1 MPKLD
6 TGTLLLGAILAA
18 MALATVAYVAIT
30 AIRGQRRD
38 AARLGAIG
46 FVRSSFASRLDRTIP
61 LNEVLRDMTESLRR
75 NLGLDAAEV
84 WTASGG
90 ALERTVSDPER
101 GPARFPLT
109 GPEESIVAHAP
120 VSGIAWAKV
129 WLPGVLAERNGA
141 TIRIAP
147 VSHTGHLL
155 GLIVAERRSGAPA
168 LPAEADA
175 TLKEL
180 AREVGVAINN
190 ARLDSALEATL
201 EDLRQ
206 HAEALEASRARI
218 VAASDAE
225 RRRIE
230 RDIHDGVQQ
239 YLVAISVKARLARQ
253 LNDRDPKRA
262 ARLLEELGQEI
273 SRALDELRT
282 LAHGIYPPLLAS
294 EGLGAAMVAASRRA
308 VIPTQVQA
316 DGIGR
321 YPPELEAA
329 VYFCCL
335 EALQNAGKY
344 AGEGALATVQIRQDG
359 DTLAFDVTDTGAG
372 FDPKTQ
378 PRGAGMT
385 NMMDRVGAVGGS
397 LRVESSPGRGTTV
410 SGTIPLRTSA
420 LSPSPSG
427 GGRGGG
433 ATGS

>member
-1 MPKLD
+1 MPQFD
-6 TGTLLLGAILAA
+6 NGTLLLGVILGA

-61 LNEVLRDMTESLRR
+61 LSEVLRDMTESLRR
-75 NLGLDAAEV
+75 NLRLDAAEV

-129 WLPGVLAERNGA
+129 WLPAVLAERNGA
-141 TIRIAP
+141 AIRVAP

-206 HAEALEASRARI
+206 HAEALEASRARVV
-218 VAASDAE
+218 VAADAE

-239 YLVAISVKARLARQ
+239 YLVALAVKARLARQ
-253 LNDRDPKRA
+253 MIERDPERTV
-262 ARLLEELGQEI
+262 RLLDELGQDI
-273 SRALDELRT
+273 HKTVDELRT

-294 EGLGAAMVAASRRA
+294 EGLGAAVVAAARRA
-308 VIPTQVQA
+308 VIPTMVHA
-316 DGIGR
+316 NAIGR
-321 YPPELEAA
+321 YPPELESA

-344 AGEGALATVQIRQDG
+344 AGQGATGTVRIQQEGDRLV
-359 DTLAFDVTDTGAG
+359 FEVSDTGAG
-372 FDPKTQ
+372 FDLTTHS
-378 PRGAGMT
+378 RGAGMT
-385 NMMDRVGAVGGS
+385 NMMDRIGAVGGT
-397 LRVESSPGRGTTV
+397 LRVDSSPGRGTTV
-410 SGTIPLRTSA
+410 SAAIPLRMGA
-420 LSPSPSG
+420 GLSVDNVGSPAS
-427 GGRGGG
+427 
-433 ATGS
+433 T

>member
-1 MPKLD
+1 MPQLD
-6 TGTLLLGAILAA
+6 TGTLLLGAILLA
-18 MALATVAYVAIT
+18 MALATVAYVAVT

-84 WTASGG
+84 WTASAGV
-90 ALERTVSDPER
+90 LERTVSDPER

-109 GPEESIVAHAP
+109 PSDESIVAHAP

-129 WLPGVLAERNGA
+129 WLPAVLAGRNGA
-141 TIRIAP
+141 TVRIAP

-155 GLIVAERRSGAPA
+155 GLIVAERRAGAPA
-168 LPAEADA
+168 LPAEADG

-218 VAASDAE
+218 VAAADAE

-253 LNDRDPKRA
+253 MSERDPARA
-262 ARLLEELGQEI
+262 SRLLEELGQEI
-273 SRALDELRT
+273 SKALDELRT

-308 VIPTQVQA
+308 VIPTQVHA

-321 YPPELEAA
+321 YAPELEAA

-344 AGEGALATVQIRQDG
+344 AGEGATATVRIQQENDRLVFEVQDS
-359 DTLAFDVTDTGAG
+359 GAG
-372 FDPKTQ
+372 FDPTSQ
-378 PRGAGMT
+378 GRGAGMT

-397 LRVESSPGRGTTV
+397 LRVESSPGGGTTV
-410 SGTIPLRTSA
+410 GASIPLRVAVTE
-420 LSPSPSG
+420 P
-427 GGRGGG
+427 
-433 ATGS
+433 

>member
-1 MPKLD
+1 MPQFD
-6 TGTLLLGAILAA
+6 TGTLLLAAILAA
-18 MALATVAYVAIT
+18 MALATVGYVAVA

-84 WTASGG
+84 WTASDGG
-90 ALERTVSDPER
+90 LERTISDPER
-101 GPARFPLT
+101 PSARFPLT
-109 GPEESIVAHAP
+109 ASEESIVAHAP
-120 VSGIAWAKV
+120 VSGVPWAKV
-129 WLPGVLAERNGA
+129 WLPAVLAERNGA
-141 TIRIAP
+141 LIRIAP

-155 GLIVAERRSGAPA
+155 GLIVAERKLGAPA

-206 HAEALEASRARI
+206 HAEALEASRARV
-218 VAASDAE
+218 VAAADAE

-253 LNDRDPKRA
+253 MSDRDPARA

-273 SRALDELRT
+273 SKALDELRT

-294 EGLGAAMVAASRRA
+294 EGLGAAMVAASRRT
-308 VIPTQVQA
+308 VIPTQVHA

-321 YPPELEAA
+321 YAPDLEAA

-335 EALQNAGKY
+335 EALQNASKY
-344 AGEGALATVQIRQDG
+344 AGEGASATVRIQQED
-359 DTLAFDVTDTGAG
+359 DTLVFDVEDTGAG
-372 FDPKTQ
+372 FDLATH

-397 LRVESSPGRGTTV
+397 FRVDSSPGRGTRV
-410 SGTIPLRTSA
+410 VGTIPLRVGAGVPTGEVPNSA
-420 LSPSPSG
+420 SN
-427 GGRGGG
+427 
-433 ATGS
+433 

>member
-1 MPKLD
+1 MPTFD
-6 TGTLLLGAILAA
+6 TGTLLLGAILLA
-18 MALATVAYVAIT
+18 MALATVAYVAVT

-61 LNEVLRDMTESLRR
+61 LSEVLRDMTESLRR

-84 WTASGG
+84 WTAAGG

-120 VSGIAWAKV
+120 VSGVAWAKV
-129 WLPGVLAERNGA
+129 WLPAVLVERNGA
-141 TIRIAP
+141 TVRIAP

-155 GLIVAERRSGAPA
+155 GLIVAERRAGAPA
-168 LPAEADA
+168 LQAEADA

-218 VAASDAE
+218 VMAADAE

-239 YLVAISVKARLARQ
+239 YLVALSVKARLARQ
-253 LNDRDPKRA
+253 MSERDPVRT

-273 SRALDELRT
+273 SKALDELRT

-294 EGLGAAMVAASRRA
+294 EGLGAAMLAAARRA
-308 VIPTQVQA
+308 VIPTQVHA

-321 YPPELEAA
+321 YPPGLEAA

-344 AGEGALATVQIRQDG
+344 AGDGAAATVGIRQEG
-359 DTLAFDVTDTGAG
+359 DTLVFEVADSGAG
-372 FDPKTQ
+372 FDPLTRA
-378 PRGAGMT
+378 RGAGMT
-385 NMMDRVGAVGGS
+385 NMMDRVGAVGGT
-397 LRVESSPGRGTTV
+397 LRVDTSPGHGTTV
-410 SGTIPLRTSA
+410 SGTIPLRTGVDVPVDEA
-420 LSPSPSG
+420 K
-427 GGRGGG
+427 
-433 ATGS
+433 GSQS

>member
-6 TGTLLLGAILAA
+6 TGTLLLGGILAA

-84 WTASGG
+84 WTAAGG
-90 ALERTVSDPER
+90 TLERTVSDPER

-109 GPEESIVAHAP
+109 ASDESIVAHAP

-129 WLPGVLAERNGA
+129 WLPSVLAERNGA

-168 LPAEADA
+168 LPTEADA

-190 ARLDSALEATL
+190 ARLDAALEATL

-218 VAASDAE
+218 VAAADAE

-253 LNDRDPKRA
+253 MSDRDPARA
-262 ARLLEELGQEI
+262 ARLLEELGQETTK
-273 SRALDELRT
+273 ALDELRT

-308 VIPTQVQA
+308 VIPTQVHA
-316 DGIGR
+316 DGIRR

-344 AGEGALATVQIRQDG
+344 AGEGAQATVRIRQEDNA
-359 DTLAFDVTDTGAG
+359 LIFDVADTGAG
-372 FDPKTQ
+372 FDLTSHA
-378 PRGAGMT
+378 RGAGMT
-385 NMMDRVGAVGGS
+385 NMMDRVGAVGGT
-397 LRVESSPGRGTTV
+397 LRVDSSPGRGTTV
-410 SGTIPLRTSA
+410 SGTIPLRSA
-420 LSPSPSG
+420 AVVDAN
-427 GGRGGG
+427 G
-433 ATGS
+433 AGSAAAG

>member
-1 MPKLD
+1 MPTFD
-6 TGTLLLGAILAA
+6 TGTLLLGAILLA
-18 MALATVAYVAIT
+18 MALATVAYVAVT

-61 LNEVLRDMTESLRR
+61 LSEVLRDMTESLRR

-84 WTASGG
+84 WTAAGG

-120 VSGIAWAKV
+120 VSGVAWAKV
-129 WLPGVLAERNGA
+129 WLPAVLVERNGA
-141 TIRIAP
+141 TVRIAP

-155 GLIVAERRSGAPA
+155 GLIVAERRAGAPA
-168 LPAEADA
+168 LQAEADA

-218 VAASDAE
+218 VMAADAE

-239 YLVAISVKARLARQ
+239 YLVALSVKARLARQ
-253 LNDRDPKRA
+253 MSERDPVRT

-273 SRALDELRT
+273 SKALDELRT

-294 EGLGAAMVAASRRA
+294 EGLGAAMLAAARRA
-308 VIPTQVQA
+308 VIPTQVHA

-321 YPPELEAA
+321 YPPGLEAA

-344 AGEGALATVQIRQDG
+344 AGDRAAATVGIRQEG
-359 DTLAFDVTDTGAG
+359 DTLVFEVADSGAG
-372 FDPKTQ
+372 FDPLTRA
-378 PRGAGMT
+378 RGAGMT
-385 NMMDRVGAVGGS
+385 NMMDRVGAVGGT
-397 LRVESSPGRGTTV
+397 LRVDSSPGHGTTV
-410 SGTIPLRTSA
+410 SGTIPLRTGVDVPVDEA
-420 LSPSPSG
+420 K
-427 GGRGGG
+427 
-433 ATGS
+433 GSQS

>member
-1 MPKLD
+1 MPQLD
-6 TGTLLLGAILAA
+6 TGTLLLGAILLA
-18 MALATVAYVAIT
+18 MALATVVYVAVT
-30 AIRGQRRD
+30 AIRVQRRD

-84 WTASGG
+84 WTASAGV
-90 ALERTVSDPER
+90 LERTVSDPER

-109 GPEESIVAHAP
+109 PSDESIVAHAP

-129 WLPGVLAERNGA
+129 WLPAVLAERNGA
-141 TIRIAP
+141 TVRIAP

-155 GLIVAERRSGAPA
+155 GLIVAERRAGAPA
-168 LPAEADA
+168 PPAEADG

-218 VAASDAE
+218 VAAADAE

-253 LNDRDPKRA
+253 MSERDPARA
-262 ARLLEELGQEI
+262 SRLLEELGQEI
-273 SRALDELRT
+273 SKALDELRT

-308 VIPTQVQA
+308 VIPTQVHA
-316 DGIGR
+316 DGIAR

-344 AGEGALATVQIRQDG
+344 AGEGATATVRIQQENDRLVFEVHDS
-359 DTLAFDVTDTGAG
+359 GAG
-372 FDPKTQ
+372 FDVTSQ
-378 PRGAGMT
+378 GRGAGMT

-397 LRVESSPGRGTTV
+397 LRVESSPGGGTTV
-410 SGTIPLRTSA
+410 GASIPLRAAVTE
-420 LSPSPSG
+420 P
-427 GGRGGG
+427 
-433 ATGS
+433 

>member
-1 MPKLD
+1 MPQLD
-6 TGTLLLGAILAA
+6 SGTLLLGAILLA
-18 MALATVAYVAIT
+18 MALATVAYVAFT

-38 AARLGAIG
+38 AARLNAIG

-129 WLPGVLAERNGA
+129 WLPAVLAERNGA

-155 GLIVAERRSGAPA
+155 GLIVAERRAGAPA
-168 LPAEADA
+168 LPGEADA

-190 ARLDSALEATL
+190 ARLDAALEATL

-273 SRALDELRT
+273 SKALDELRT

-308 VIPTQVQA
+308 VIPTQVHA

-344 AGEGALATVQIRQDG
+344 AGEGATATVQIREDH
-359 DTLAFDVTDTGAG
+359 DVLAFDVQDTGAG
-372 FDPKTQ
+372 FEVASQT
-378 PRGAGMT
+378 RGAGMT
-385 NMMDRVGAVGGS
+385 NMMDRVGAVGGA
-397 LRVESSPGRGTTV
+397 LRVDSSPGRGTTV
-410 SGTIPLRTSA
+410 SGSIPLRSA
-420 LSPSPSG
+420 VTES
-427 GGRGGG
+427 
-433 ATGS
+433 

>member
-18 MALATVAYVAIT
+18 MALATVAYVAVT

-90 ALERTVSDPER
+90 ALERTISDPER

-129 WLPGVLAERNGA
+129 WLPAVLAERNGA

-155 GLIVAERRSGAPA
+155 GLIVAERRAGAPA
-168 LPAEADA
+168 LPTEADA

-206 HAEALEASRARI
+206 HAQALEASRARI
-218 VAASDAE
+218 VVAADAE

-253 LNDRDPKRA
+253 MSDRDPVRS

-294 EGLGAAMVAASRRA
+294 EGLGAAMVAAARRA
-308 VIPTQVQA
+308 VVPTQVHA

-344 AGEGALATVQIRQDG
+344 AGEGATATVAIRQEH
-359 DTLAFDVTDTGAG
+359 DTLVFDVQDSGAG
-372 FDPKTQ
+372 FDVKTSSL
-378 PRGAGMT
+378 GAGMT
-385 NMMDRVGAVGGS
+385 NMMDRVGAVGGT
-397 LRVESSPGRGTTV
+397 LRVDSKPGSGTTV
-410 SGTIPLRTSA
+410 SGTIPLRTA
-420 LSPSPSG
+420 PDNPPPP
-427 GGRGGG
+427 
-433 ATGS
+433 

>member
-1 MPKLD
+1 MPQLD
-6 TGTLLLGAILAA
+6 TGTLLLGAILLA
-18 MALATVAYVAIT
+18 MALATVAYVAVT

-84 WTASGG
+84 WTASAGV
-90 ALERTVSDPER
+90 LERTVSDPER

-109 GPEESIVAHAP
+109 PSDESIVAHAP

-129 WLPGVLAERNGA
+129 WLPAVLAGRNGA
-141 TIRIAP
+141 TVRIAP

-155 GLIVAERRSGAPA
+155 GLIVAERRAGAPA
-168 LPAEADA
+168 LPGEADG
-175 TLKEL
+175 TVKEL

-218 VAASDAE
+218 VAAADAE

-253 LNDRDPKRA
+253 MSERDPARA
-262 ARLLEELGQEI
+262 SGLLEELGQEI
-273 SRALDELRT
+273 SKALDELRT

-308 VIPTQVQA
+308 VIPTQVHA

-344 AGEGALATVQIRQDG
+344 AGEGATATVRIQQENDKLVFEVQDS
-359 DTLAFDVTDTGAG
+359 GAG
-372 FDPKTQ
+372 FDVTSQ
-378 PRGAGMT
+378 GRGAGMT

-397 LRVESSPGRGTTV
+397 LRVESSPGGGTRV
-410 SGTIPLRTSA
+410 GASIPLRAA
-420 LSPSPSG
+420 LTEP
-427 GGRGGG
+427 
-433 ATGS
+433 

>member
-1 MPKLD
+1 MPQLD
-6 TGTLLLGAILAA
+6 TGTLLLAGILAV
-18 MALATVAYVAIT
+18 MAVATVAYVAVT
-30 AIRGQRRD
+30 AVRRQQRD

-90 ALERTVSDPER
+90 ALERTVSDPDR

-109 GPEESIVAHAP
+109 GSDESIVAHAP

-129 WLPGVLAERNGA
+129 WLPAVLAERNGA

-155 GLIVAERRSGAPA
+155 GLIVAERRAGAPA

-206 HAEALEASRARI
+206 HAEELQASRARI
-218 VAASDAE
+218 VVAADTE

-253 LNDRDPKRA
+253 MGERDPKRA

-308 VIPTQVQA
+308 VIPTQVHA
-316 DGIGR
+316 DLIGR
-321 YPPELEAA
+321 YPAEIEAA

-344 AGEGALATVQIRQDG
+344 AGDGATATVQIRQEG
-359 DTLAFDVTDTGAG
+359 DTLVFEVADSGAG
-372 FDPKTQ
+372 FDLSTH

-385 NMMDRVGAVGGS
+385 NMMDRVGAVGGT
-397 LRVESSPGRGTTV
+397 LHVDSSPGRGTTI
-410 SGTIPLRTSA
+410 SAAIPLRTGTAAPADVPSSA
-420 LSPSPSG
+420 PS
-427 GGRGGG
+427 
-433 ATGS
+433 

>member
-18 MALATVAYVAIT
+18 MALGTVAYVAVT

-38 AARLGAIG
+38 AARLSAIG

-61 LNEVLRDMTESLRR
+61 LSEVLRDMTESLRR

-90 ALERTVSDPER
+90 ALQRTVSDPER
-101 GPARFPLT
+101 GPARFPLS

-120 VSGIAWAKV
+120 VSGAAWAKV
-129 WLPGVLAERNGA
+129 WLPAVLAERNGA

-155 GLIVAERRSGAPA
+155 GLIVAERRAGAPA
-168 LPAEADA
+168 LAAEADA

-218 VAASDAE
+218 VVAADAE

-239 YLVAISVKARLARQ
+239 YLVALSVKARLARQ
-253 LNDRDPKRA
+253 MSDRDPVRT
-262 ARLLEELGQEI
+262 ARLLEELGQDI
-273 SRALDELRT
+273 SKALDELRT

-294 EGLGAAMVAASRRA
+294 EGLGAAMVAAARRA
-308 VIPTQVQA
+308 VIPTQVHA

-321 YPPELEAA
+321 YPPVLEAA

-344 AGEGALATVQIRQDG
+344 AGEGASATVGIRQDG
-359 DTLAFDVTDTGAG
+359 DNLIFEVTDSGAG
-372 FDPKTQ
+372 FDPVTRA
-378 PRGAGMT
+378 RGAGMT
-385 NMMDRVGAVGGS
+385 NMLDRVGAVGGA
-397 LRVESSPGRGTTV
+397 LRVDSSPGHGTTV
-410 SGTIPLRTSA
+410 HATIPLRTA
-420 LSPSPSG
+420 PNNTPPP
-427 GGRGGG
+427 
-433 ATGS
+433 

>member
-1 MPKLD
+1 MPQLD
-6 TGTLLLGAILAA
+6 TGTLLLGAILLV
-18 MALATVAYVAIT
+18 MALATVAYVAVT

-61 LNEVLRDMTESLRR
+61 LSEVLRDMTESLRR

-84 WTASGG
+84 WTAAGG

-101 GPARFPLT
+101 GSARFTLT
-109 GPEESIVAHAP
+109 ASDESIVAHAP
-120 VSGIAWAKV
+120 VSGVAWAKV
-129 WLPGVLAERNGA
+129 WLPAVLAERNGA
-141 TIRIAP
+141 TVRIAP

-218 VAASDAE
+218 VAAADAE

-253 LNDRDPKRA
+253 MSDRDPKRA
-262 ARLLEELGQEI
+262 AKLLEELGLET
-273 SRALDELRT
+273 SKALDELRT

-308 VIPTQVQA
+308 VIPTQVHA

-344 AGEGALATVQIRQDG
+344 AGEGAQAAVRMLQEA
-359 DTLAFDVTDTGAG
+359 DTLVFEVKDSGAG
-372 FDPKTQ
+372 FDLSTH
-378 PRGAGMT
+378 PRGAGLT

-397 LRVESSPGRGTTV
+397 LRVDSSPGHGTTV
-410 SGTIPLRTSA
+410 SGTIPLRTVVTES
-420 LSPSPSG
+420 
-427 GGRGGG
+427 
-433 ATGS
+433 

>member
-1 MPKLD
+1 MPQLD
-6 TGTLLLGAILAA
+6 TGTLLLGAILLA
-18 MALATVAYVAIT
+18 MALATVAYVAVT

-84 WTASGG
+84 WTASAGV
-90 ALERTVSDPER
+90 LERTVSDPER

-109 GPEESIVAHAP
+109 PSDESIVAHAP

-129 WLPGVLAERNGA
+129 WLPAVLAGRNGA
-141 TIRIAP
+141 TVRIAP

-155 GLIVAERRSGAPA
+155 GLIVAERRAGAPA
-168 LPAEADA
+168 LPGEADG

-218 VAASDAE
+218 VAAADAE

-253 LNDRDPKRA
+253 MSERDPARA
-262 ARLLEELGQEI
+262 SRLLEELGQEI
-273 SRALDELRT
+273 SKALDELRT

-308 VIPTQVQA
+308 VIPTQVHA

-344 AGEGALATVQIRQDG
+344 AGEGATATVRIQQENDKLVFEVQDS
-359 DTLAFDVTDTGAG
+359 GAG
-372 FDPKTQ
+372 FDVTSQ
-378 PRGAGMT
+378 GRGAGMT

-397 LRVESSPGRGTTV
+397 LRVESSPGGGTTV
-410 SGTIPLRTSA
+410 GASIPLRAA
-420 LSPSPSG
+420 LTEP
-427 GGRGGG
+427 
-433 ATGS
+433 

>member
-1 MPKLD
+1 MPQLD
-6 TGTLLLGAILAA
+6 TGTLLLGAILLA
-18 MALATVAYVAIT
+18 MALATVAYVAVT

-84 WTASGG
+84 WTASAGV
-90 ALERTVSDPER
+90 LERTVSDPER

-109 GPEESIVAHAP
+109 PSDESIVAHAP

-129 WLPGVLAERNGA
+129 WLPAVLAGRNGA
-141 TIRIAP
+141 TVRIAP

-155 GLIVAERRSGAPA
+155 GLIVAERRAGAPA
-168 LPAEADA
+168 LPGEADG

-218 VAASDAE
+218 VAAADAE

-253 LNDRDPKRA
+253 MSERDPARA
-262 ARLLEELGQEI
+262 SRLLEELGQEI
-273 SRALDELRT
+273 SKALDELRT

-308 VIPTQVQA
+308 VIPTQVHA

-344 AGEGALATVQIRQDG
+344 AGEGATATVRIQQETDRLVFEVQDS
-359 DTLAFDVTDTGAG
+359 GAG
-372 FDPKTQ
+372 FDVTSQ
-378 PRGAGMT
+378 GRGAGMT

-397 LRVESSPGRGTTV
+397 LRVESSPGGGTTV
-410 SGTIPLRTSA
+410 GASIPLRAA
-420 LSPSPSG
+420 LTEP
-427 GGRGGG
+427 
-433 ATGS
+433 

>member
-6 TGTLLLGAILAA
+6 TGTLLLGAILVV
-18 MALATVAYVAIT
+18 MALATVAYLAVT

-61 LNEVLRDMTESLRR
+61 LSEVLRDMTESLRR

-90 ALERTVSDPER
+90 ALERTVSDPDR
-101 GPARFPLT
+101 GPSSFPLT
-109 GPEESIVAHAP
+109 GADESIVAHAP

-129 WLPGVLAERNGA
+129 WLPAVLAERNGA

-155 GLIVAERRSGAPA
+155 GLIVAERRAGAPA
-168 LPAEADA
+168 LATEADA
-175 TLKEL
+175 PLKEL
-180 AREVGVAINN
+180 ARGGGVAINTP
-190 ARLDSALEATL
+190 RLDSALEASL

-218 VAASDAE
+218 VVAADAE

-253 LNDRDPKRA
+253 MSDRDPVRTAK
-262 ARLLEELGQEI
+262 LLEELGQEI
-273 SRALDELRT
+273 SRALDELRAP
-282 LAHGIYPPLLAS
+282 AHGIYPPLLAS
-294 EGLGAAMVAASRRA
+294 EGLGAAMVAAARRA
-308 VIPTQVQA
+308 VIPTQVHA

-335 EALQNAGKY
+335 GALQNAGKY
-344 AGEGALATVQIRQDG
+344 AGENATATVRIRQEG
-359 DTLAFDVTDTGAG
+359 DTLVFEVADSGAG
-372 FDPKTQ
+372 FDPLTRA
-378 PRGAGMT
+378 RGAGMT
-385 NMMDRVGAVGGS
+385 NMMDRVGAVGGTLS
-397 LRVESSPGRGTTV
+397 VDSSPGRGTTV
-410 SGTIPLRTSA
+410 AGTIPLRTGVDVPVDEA
-420 LSPSPSG
+420 K
-427 GGRGGG
+427 
-433 ATGS
+433 GSQS

>member
-1 MPKLD
+1 MPQLD
-6 TGTLLLGAILAA
+6 TGTLLLGAILAT
-18 MALATVAYVAIT
+18 MALATVAYVAVT

-90 ALERTVSDPER
+90 ALERTISDPER

-129 WLPGVLAERNGA
+129 WLPAVLAERNGA

-155 GLIVAERRSGAPA
+155 GLIVAERRAGAAA

-218 VAASDAE
+218 VVAADAE

-253 LNDRDPKRA
+253 MSDRDPVRS
-262 ARLLEELGQEI
+262 ARLLEELGQDI

-294 EGLGAAMVAASRRA
+294 EGLGAAMVAAARRA
-308 VIPTQVQA
+308 VIPTQVHA

-344 AGEGALATVQIRQDG
+344 AGENATATVGIRQDG
-359 DTLAFDVTDTGAG
+359 DNLVFEVIDSGAG
-372 FDPKTQ
+372 FDLTAH

-397 LRVESSPGRGTTV
+397 LRVDSLPGRGTTV
-410 SGTIPLRTSA
+410 HATIPLRT
-420 LSPSPSG
+420 
-427 GGRGGG
+427 G
-433 ATGS
+433 AGVPADGAKG

>member
-1 MPKLD
+1 MPQLD
-6 TGTLLLGAILAA
+6 TGTLLLGAILLA
-18 MALATVAYVAIT
+18 MALATVAYVAVT

-84 WTASGG
+84 WTASAGV
-90 ALERTVSDPER
+90 LERTVSDPER

-109 GPEESIVAHAP
+109 PSDESIVAHAP

-129 WLPGVLAERNGA
+129 WLPAVLAGRNGA
-141 TIRIAP
+141 TVRIAP

-155 GLIVAERRSGAPA
+155 GLIVAERRAGAPA
-168 LPAEADA
+168 LPAEADG

-218 VAASDAE
+218 VAAADAE

-253 LNDRDPKRA
+253 MSERDPARA
-262 ARLLEELGQEI
+262 SRLLEELGQEI
-273 SRALDELRT
+273 SKALDELRT

-308 VIPTQVQA
+308 VIPTQVHA

-344 AGEGALATVQIRQDG
+344 AGEGATATVRIQHENDRLVFEVQDS
-359 DTLAFDVTDTGAG
+359 GAG
-372 FDPKTQ
+372 FDVTSQ
-378 PRGAGMT
+378 GRGAGMT

-397 LRVESSPGRGTTV
+397 LRVESSPGGGTTV
-410 SGTIPLRTSA
+410 GASIPLRVAVTE
-420 LSPSPSG
+420 P
-427 GGRGGG
+427 
-433 ATGS
+433 

>member
-1 MPKLD
+1 MPQLD

-18 MALATVAYVAIT
+18 MALATVAYVAVT

-129 WLPGVLAERNGA
+129 WLPAVLAERNGA
-141 TIRIAP
+141 AIRIAP

-155 GLIVAERRSGAPA
+155 GLIVAERRAGAPA

-206 HAEALEASRARI
+206 HAEALEASRARVV
-218 VAASDAE
+218 VAADAE

-253 LNDRDPKRA
+253 MSDRDPVRT
-262 ARLLEELGQEI
+262 ARLLEELGQDI
-273 SRALDELRT
+273 SKALDELRT

-294 EGLGAAMVAASRRA
+294 EGLGAAMVAAARRA
-308 VIPTQVQA
+308 VIPTQVHA

-344 AGEGALATVQIRQDG
+344 AGEGAAATVQIRQEG
-359 DTLAFDVTDTGAG
+359 DTLHFEVSDSGAG
-372 FDPKTQ
+372 FDLSTHAH
-378 PRGAGMT
+378 GAGMT
-385 NMMDRVGAVGGS
+385 NMMDRVGAVGGT
-397 LRVESSPGRGTTV
+397 LRVDSSPGHGTTV
-410 SGTIPLRTSA
+410 SGAIPLRTA
-420 LSPSPSG
+420 VEDPAN
-427 GGRGGG
+427 

>member
-6 TGTLLLGAILAA
+6 TGTLLLGAILLA

-61 LNEVLRDMTESLRR
+61 LNEVLRDMTESLRH

-90 ALERTVSDPER
+90 GLERTVSDPER
-101 GPARFPLT
+101 GPARFALT
-109 GPEESIVAHAP
+109 GSDESIVAHAP

-129 WLPGVLAERNGA
+129 WLPAVLAERNGA
-141 TIRIAP
+141 TVRIAP

-155 GLIVAERRSGAPA
+155 GLIVAERRAGASA

-190 ARLDSALEATL
+190 ARLDAALEATL

-218 VAASDAE
+218 VAAADAE

-253 LNDRDPKRA
+253 MSDRDPKKA
-262 ARLLEELGQEI
+262 SRLLEELGQET
-273 SRALDELRT
+273 SKALDELRT

-308 VIPTQVQA
+308 VIPTQVHA
-316 DGIGR
+316 DVLGR

-344 AGEGALATVQIRQDG
+344 AGDGATATVRIQQQN
-359 DTLAFDVTDTGAG
+359 DTLIFEVQDTGAG
-372 FDPKTQ
+372 FDLSTH

-385 NMMDRVGAVGGS
+385 NMMDRVGAVGGTF
-397 LRVESSPGRGTTV
+397 RVESSPGHGTTV
-410 SGTIPLRTSA
+410 TASIPLRSA
-420 LSPSPSG
+420 ITAS
-427 GGRGGG
+427 
-433 ATGS
+433 

>member
-1 MPKLD
+1 
-6 TGTLLLGAILAA
+6 
-18 MALATVAYVAIT
+18 MALATVAYVAVT

-84 WTASGG
+84 WTASAGV
-90 ALERTVSDPER
+90 LERTVSDPER

-109 GPEESIVAHAP
+109 PSDESIVAHAP

-129 WLPGVLAERNGA
+129 WLPAVLAGRNGA
-141 TIRIAP
+141 TVRIAP

-155 GLIVAERRSGAPA
+155 GLIVAERRAGAPA
-168 LPAEADA
+168 LPGEADG

-218 VAASDAE
+218 VAAADAE

-253 LNDRDPKRA
+253 MSERDPARA
-262 ARLLEELGQEI
+262 SRLLEELGQEI
-273 SRALDELRT
+273 SKALDELRT

-308 VIPTQVQA
+308 VIPTQVHA

-344 AGEGALATVQIRQDG
+344 AGEGATATVRIQQENDKLVFEVQDS
-359 DTLAFDVTDTGAG
+359 GAG
-372 FDPKTQ
+372 FDVTSQ
-378 PRGAGMT
+378 GRGAGMT

-397 LRVESSPGRGTTV
+397 LRVESSPGGGTTV
-410 SGTIPLRTSA
+410 GASIPLRAA
-420 LSPSPSG
+420 LTEP
-427 GGRGGG
+427 
-433 ATGS
+433 

>member
-1 MPKLD
+1 MPTFD
-6 TGTLLLGAILAA
+6 AGTLLLGAILLA
-18 MALATVAYVAIT
+18 MALATGASIAIT

-90 ALERTVSDPER
+90 ALERTISDPER

-129 WLPGVLAERNGA
+129 WLPAVLAERNGA

-155 GLIVAERRSGAPA
+155 GLIVSDRRAGAPA
-168 LPAEADA
+168 LPTEADA

-190 ARLDSALEATL
+190 ARLDAALEATL

-239 YLVAISVKARLARQ
+239 YLVALSVKARLARQ
-253 LNDRDPKRA
+253 MSNRDP
-262 ARLLEELGQEI
+262 ARTATLLEELGQDI
-273 SRALDELRT
+273 SKALDELRT

-294 EGLGAAMVAASRRA
+294 EGLGAAMVAAARRA
-308 VIPTQVQA
+308 VIPTQVHA

-321 YPPELEAA
+321 DPPELEAA

-344 AGEGALATVQIRQDG
+344 AGENATATVGIRQDG
-359 DTLAFDVTDTGAG
+359 DNLIFEVTDSGAG
-372 FDPKTQ
+372 FDPVTRA
-378 PRGAGMT
+378 RGAGMT
-385 NMMDRVGAVGGS
+385 NMMDRVGAVGGT
-397 LRVESSPGRGTTV
+397 LRVDSKPGSGTTV
-410 SGTIPLRTSA
+410 SGTIPLRTA
-420 LSPSPSG
+420 PDNTPPP
-427 GGRGGG
+427 
-433 ATGS
+433 

>member
-6 TGTLLLGAILAA
+6 TGTLLLGAILSA

-61 LNEVLRDMTESLRR
+61 LDEVLRDMTESLRR

-129 WLPGVLAERNGA
+129 WLAGGLGGRTGA
-141 TIRIAP
+141 PIRIAP

-155 GLIVAERRSGAPA
+155 GLIVAERRAGAPA
-168 LPAEADA
+168 LSAEADA
-175 TLKEL
+175 TLKEM
-180 AREVGVAINN
+180 AREGRGAIHK
-190 ARLDSALEATL
+190 APLDSGLQATL

-218 VAASDAE
+218 VVASDAE

-253 LNDRDPKRA
+253 MSERDPVRP
-262 ARLLEELGQEI
+262 ARLLDELGQEI
-273 SRALDELRT
+273 SKALDELRT
-282 LAHGIYPPLLAS
+282 LVHGIYPPLLAS
-294 EGLGAAMVAASRRA
+294 GGLGAARVAAARRA
-308 VIPTQVQA
+308 VIPTQVHA
-316 DGIGR
+316 DGISR
-321 YPPELEAA
+321 YSPELEAA

-344 AGEGALATVQIRQDG
+344 AGGGASATVQIRQEG
-359 DTLAFDVTDTGAG
+359 DTLAFEVGGTGAG
-372 FDPKTQ
+372 FALSTHE
-378 PRGAGMT
+378 RGAGMT
-385 NMMDRVGAVGGS
+385 NMMDRVGAVGGTLLVDS
-397 LRVESSPGRGTTV
+397 KPGRGTTV
-410 SGTIPLRTSA
+410 SGTIPLRTA
-420 LSPSPSG
+420 G
-427 GGRGGG
+427 EEV
-433 ATGS
+433 

>member
-1 MPKLD
+1 MPQLD
-6 TGTLLLGAILAA
+6 TGTLLLGAILLA
-18 MALATVAYVAIT
+18 MALATVAYVAVT

-84 WTASGG
+84 WTASAGV
-90 ALERTVSDPER
+90 LERTVSDPER

-109 GPEESIVAHAP
+109 PSDESIVAHAP

-129 WLPGVLAERNGA
+129 WLPAVLAGRNGA
-141 TIRIAP
+141 TVRIAP

-155 GLIVAERRSGAPA
+155 GLIVAERRAGAPA
-168 LPAEADA
+168 LPAEADGM
-175 TLKEL
+175 LKEL

-218 VAASDAE
+218 VAAADAE

-253 LNDRDPKRA
+253 MSERDPARA
-262 ARLLEELGQEI
+262 SRLLEELGQEI
-273 SRALDELRT
+273 SKALDELRT

-308 VIPTQVQA
+308 VIPTQVHA

-344 AGEGALATVQIRQDG
+344 AGEGATATVRIQQENDRLVFEVQDS
-359 DTLAFDVTDTGAG
+359 GAG
-372 FDPKTQ
+372 FDVTSQ
-378 PRGAGMT
+378 GRGAGMT

-397 LRVESSPGRGTTV
+397 LRVESSPGGGTTV
-410 SGTIPLRTSA
+410 GASIPLRVAVTE
-420 LSPSPSG
+420 P
-427 GGRGGG
+427 
-433 ATGS
+433 

>member
-1 MPKLD
+1 MPQLD
-6 TGTLLLGAILAA
+6 TGTLLLAAILAA
-18 MALATVAYVAIT
+18 MALATLAYVAIT

-46 FVRSSFASRLDRTIP
+46 FVRSSFASRLDRTVP

-109 GPEESIVAHAP
+109 GSEESIVAHAP

-129 WLPGVLAERNGA
+129 WLPSLLAERDGA

-155 GLIVAERRSGAPA
+155 GLIVAERRPGAPA

-201 EDLRQ
+201 GDLRQ
-206 HAEALEASRARI
+206 HAEELEASRARI
-218 VAASDAE
+218 VAAADTE

-253 LNDRDPKRA
+253 MSERDPARS

-273 SRALDELRT
+273 SKALDELRT

-294 EGLGAAMVAASRRA
+294 EGLGAALVAAARRA
-308 VIPTQVQA
+308 VIPTRVQA

-344 AGEGALATVQIRQDG
+344 AGEGATATVQIRQES
-359 DTLAFDVTDTGAG
+359 DTLSVDVVDSGAG
-372 FDPKTQ
+372 FDVLTQ
-378 PRGAGMT
+378 ARGAGMT
-385 NMMDRVGAVGGS
+385 NMRDRVGAVGGT
-397 LRVESSPGRGTTV
+397 LRVDSSPGRGTTV
-410 SGTIPLRTSA
+410 SAVIPLRTGTDTPA
-420 LSPSPSG
+420 DLPSPTPS
-427 GGRGGG
+427 
-433 ATGS
+433 

>member
-1 MPKLD
+1 MPQLD
-6 TGTLLLGAILAA
+6 TSTLLLGGILAA
-18 MALATVAYVAIT
+18 MALATVAYVAIA
-30 AIRGQRRD
+30 AIRGQRRY

-46 FVRSSFASRLDRTIP
+46 FVRSSFASRLDRKIP

-90 ALERTVSDPER
+90 GLERTVSDPER
-101 GPARFPLT
+101 GPARFALT
-109 GPEESIVAHAP
+109 ASDESIVAHAP

-129 WLPGVLAERNGA
+129 WLPALLVERNGA

-147 VSHTGHLL
+147 VSHSGGLL
-155 GLIVAERRSGAPA
+155 GLIVAERRAGAPA

-218 VAASDAE
+218 VVAADAE

-253 LNDRDPKRA
+253 MADRDPARA

-273 SRALDELRT
+273 SKALDELRT

-308 VIPTQVQA
+308 VIPTQVHA
-316 DGIGR
+316 DGIRR
-321 YPPELEAA
+321 YAPELEAA

-344 AGEGALATVQIRQDG
+344 AGEGASATVRIQQEN
-359 DTLAFDVTDTGAG
+359 DTLVFEVRDTGAG
-372 FDPKTQ
+372 FEPTSQ
-378 PRGAGMT
+378 GRGAGMT
-385 NMMDRVGAVGGS
+385 NMMDRVGAVGGM
-397 LRVESSPGRGTTV
+397 LRVDSSPGRGTTV
-410 SGTIPLRTSA
+410 SGKIPLRTAVTQS
-420 LSPSPSG
+420 
-427 GGRGGG
+427 
-433 ATGS
+433 